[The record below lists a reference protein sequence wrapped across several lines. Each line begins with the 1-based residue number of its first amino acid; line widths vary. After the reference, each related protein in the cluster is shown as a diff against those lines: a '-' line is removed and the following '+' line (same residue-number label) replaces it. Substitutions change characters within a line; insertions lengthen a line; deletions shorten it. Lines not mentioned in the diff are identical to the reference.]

1 MTSRTVWT
9 EAKIRALGVRLD
21 GVVAVEIVTGYR
33 RSQAYALLRT
43 PDALP
48 FRVLK
53 IGRRYVTPTADVLRA
68 LGLDPSLNCTD
79 SSAVAEVTSPP

>member
-1 MTSRTVWT
+1 M
-9 EAKIRALGVRLD
+9 
-21 GVVAVEIVTGYR
+21 EIVTGYR

-43 PDALP
+43 PDVLP

-68 LGLDPSLNCTD
+68 LGLEPT
-79 SSAVAEVTSPP
+79 SAAVEVPAQNGARLADANTGPPGARAA